1 MHMEFMKIARAR
13 YSVRKYQSRPVEPEK
28 LNQVLEAAR
37 VAPTAANLQPVRL
50 IVVQRPEGLG
60 KVAKAANVH
69 GAPVVVIVYADHDRA
84 WTRPFDGKQ
93 MTDVDASILTTHMV
107 LEATELGLGSLWV
120 AYFKPDVIRREFNL
134 PQQVEPVALL
144 ALGYADCE
152 PADPERHAEAR
163 IPMDELAH
171 FETY

>member
-1 MHMEFMKIARAR
+1 MDFMQIAKKR
-13 YSVRKYQSRPVEPEK
+13 YSVRQYQNRPVEPEK

-50 IVVQRPEGLG
+50 IAVRQAEGLA
-60 KVAKAANVH
+60 KIAKAANVH
-69 GAPVVVIVYADHDRA
+69 GAPVVIVVCADHGRA

-93 MTDVDASILTTHMV
+93 MTDVDASILTTHMM

-120 AYFKPDVIRREFNL
+120 AYFKPDVIRQEFNL
-134 PQQVEPVALL
+134 PQSVEPIALL
-144 ALGYADCE
+144 ALGYADGA
-152 PADPERHAEAR
+152 PADPDRHADMR
-163 IPMDELAH
+163 IPMDELVC